1 MRGGGG
7 RTKAVC
13 LVGVRIL
20 SRLRSGG
27 GTVAAAVAA
36 GALAAL
42 SVSAPVA
49 GATTPIGSNANFGG
63 YVGLLSTKGTTSTTL
78 VSTFKLPTLNCSATP
93 SSASY
98 LYEEAGLGGGID
110 TGAKSWSLAIAA
122 VAEKCSE
129 GAPAYAGAVLA
140 GSTFDLLPVEPAA
153 GDTIQVS
160 ATESSAGSTVTL
172 TDVTKDK
179 SLTESGA
186 GAAVQI
192 YAAGIVPTK
201 GVVPTFTSVPFT
213 ASLNGADLTS
223 GAAGYNLT
231 SGATTLVS
239 TSVFSGTPSAWT
251 ETFEANS

>member
-1 MRGGGG
+1 M
-7 RTKAVC
+7 
-13 LVGVRIL
+13 GVRIL
-20 SRLRSGG
+20 SRPRFVGG
-27 GTVAAAVAA
+27 VVATAIAT

-42 SVSAPVA
+42 SVAAPVA
-49 GATTPIGSNANFGG
+49 GATTTIGSNANFGG
-63 YVGLLSTKGTTSTTL
+63 YAGLLATKGTTSTTL
-78 VSTFKLPTLNCSATP
+78 VSTFKLPTLNCTATP
-93 SSASY
+93 STASY

-110 TGAKSWSLAIAA
+110 TGAKSWSLAIAT
-122 VAEKCSE
+122 VAEQCDK
-129 GAPAYAGAVLA
+129 GAPVYAGAVLA
-140 GSTFDLLPVEPAA
+140 GSKFDLLSVEPAA
-153 GDTIQVS
+153 GDTIQVT

-213 ASLNGADLTS
+213 ASLNGADLGS

-231 SGATTLVS
+231 NGGTTLVS
-239 TSVFSGTPSAWT
+239 TSAFSGTPSAWT
-251 ETFEANS
+251 ETFKANS